1 MFFGGRPQCLID
13 APSDLGWN
21 DSLGHLPADGEGNS
35 CRFDA
40 HCLCGERIAMT
51 ETGLPGVHL
60 FEPSVFGDERGF
72 FLETFRR
79 SALDEADIGADF
91 VQHNHSRSQRGV
103 LRGLHYQLVQP
114 QGKLVRC
121 ARGRIFDVAVDIRR
135 GSESF
140 GQWFGAV
147 LDDGAHRQLYVP
159 PDFAHGFLVLSE
171 VADVIYKCTD
181 YYHPDSEAGI
191 AWDDRE
197 IGIEWPLEEIGG
209 EVGLS
214 DKDREHPTLAEQDWL
229 PDFRWGDRRHR

>member
-1 MFFGGRPQCLID
+1 MFCGGWPRCLIN
-13 APSDLGWN
+13 APSDLGLN
-21 DSLGHLPADGEGNS
+21 YTLGHLPADGEGNS

-51 ETGLPGVHL
+51 DTSLTGVHL
-60 FEPSVFGDERGF
+60 FEPRVFGDERGF

-79 SALDEADIGADF
+79 SDLDEAGISADF

-121 ARGRIFDVAVDIRR
+121 ARGLIFDVAVDIRR
-135 GSESF
+135 GSETF
-140 GQWFGAV
+140 GEWFGAM
-147 LDDGAHRQLYVP
+147 LDDQTHRQLYVP

-171 VADVIYKCTD
+171 VADVVYKCTD

-191 AWDDRE
+191 AWDDPA
-197 IGIEWPLEEIGG
+197 IGIEWPLG
-209 EVGLS
+209 ELAGDVIVS
-214 DKDREHPTLAEQDWL
+214 EKDREHPGLLRQERL
-229 PDFRWGDRRHR
+229 PEI